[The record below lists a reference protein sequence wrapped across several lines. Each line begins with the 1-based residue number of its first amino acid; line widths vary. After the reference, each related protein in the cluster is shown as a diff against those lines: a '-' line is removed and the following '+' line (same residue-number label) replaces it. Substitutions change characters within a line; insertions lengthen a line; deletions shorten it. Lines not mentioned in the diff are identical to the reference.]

1 MTPEDAQA
9 IFTVAANNAILY
21 GMGLIKLTNTP
32 TGIVVDVVQP
42 EEYIDVSVALQ
53 WAAENTLKNVQ

>member
-1 MTPEDAQA
+1 MTPEDADA
-9 IFTVAANNAILY
+9 IFTIAANNAILY

-32 TGIVVDVVQP
+32 TGIVVDVIQP

-53 WAAENTLKNVQ
+53 WAAENTHRRDQ